1 MLPSGRL
8 PTDVMPS
15 YRIER
20 ELGGIVAGVD
30 EAGRGPLA
38 GPVAAAAVILLP
50 AALPRRLLRMID
62 DSKIVPAERRVAIA
76 AELWARAVRR
86 DGVIAAIACASA
98 AEIDR
103 LNILQAT
110 LLAMTRAVTRL
121 AVAPTAVLVD
131 GNVLPAAL
139 PCPGRAVIDGDAL
152 CLSIAAASIL
162 AKVTRDRLMT
172 RLALRYPSY
181 GWERNAGYGTRE
193 HKAGIAAAGP
203 TPHHRRSFAPIRN
216 LYFKID

>member
-1 MLPSGRL
+1 
-8 PTDVMPS
+8 MPS

-30 EAGRGPLA
+30 EVGRGPLA
-38 GPVAAAAVILLP
+38 GPVTAAAVIMLP

-62 DSKIVPAERRVAIA
+62 DSKIVPAERRGIIA
-76 AELWARAVRR
+76 AELWARAARR

-110 LLAMTRAVTRL
+110 LLAMVRAVTRL

-131 GNVLPAAL
+131 GNIVPAAL
-139 PCPGRAVIDGDAL
+139 PCPGRAVVDGDAL

-162 AKVTRDRLMT
+162 AKVTRDRLMS
-172 RLALRYPSY
+172 RLARRYPAY
-181 GWERNAGYGTRE
+181 GWERNVGYGTPE
-193 HKAGIAAAGP
+193 HQAGIAAAGP
-203 TPHHRRSFAPIRN
+203 TRHHRRSFAPIRR
-216 LYFKID
+216 FDIKIAE

>member
-1 MLPSGRL
+1 
-8 PTDVMPS
+8 MPS

-30 EAGRGPLA
+30 EVGRGPLA
-38 GPVAAAAVILLP
+38 GPVTAAAVILLP

-62 DSKIVPAERRVAIA
+62 DSKIVPAERRGIIA
-76 AELWARAVRR
+76 AELWARAARR

-110 LLAMTRAVTRL
+110 LLAMVRAVTRL

-131 GNVLPAAL
+131 GNIVPAAL
-139 PCPGRAVIDGDAL
+139 PCPGRAVVDGDAL

-162 AKVTRDRLMT
+162 AKVTRDRLMS
-172 RLALRYPSY
+172 RLARRYPAY
-181 GWERNAGYGTRE
+181 GWERNVGYGTPE
-193 HKAGIAAAGP
+193 HQAGIAAAGP
-203 TPHHRRSFAPIRN
+203 TRHHRRSFAPIRR
-216 LYFKID
+216 FDIKIAE

>member
-1 MLPSGRL
+1 
-8 PTDVMPS
+8 MPS

-30 EAGRGPLA
+30 EVGRGPLA
-38 GPVAAAAVILLP
+38 GPVTAAAVILLP

-62 DSKIVPAERRVAIA
+62 DSKIVPAERRGVIA
-76 AELWARAVRR
+76 AELFARAARR

-110 LLAMTRAVTRL
+110 LLAMVRAVTRL

-131 GNVLPAAL
+131 GNILPAAL

-162 AKVTRDRLMT
+162 AKVTRDRLMS
-172 RLALRYPSY
+172 RLARRYPAY
-181 GWERNAGYGTRE
+181 GWERNVGYGTPE

-203 TPHHRRSFAPIRN
+203 TRHHRRSFAPFRSFDI
-216 LYFKID
+216 KIAE

>member
-1 MLPSGRL
+1 
-8 PTDVMPS
+8 MPS

-30 EAGRGPLA
+30 EVGRGPLA
-38 GPVAAAAVILLP
+38 GPVTAAAVILLP

-62 DSKIVPAERRVAIA
+62 DSKIVPAERRGIIA
-76 AELWARAVRR
+76 AELWARAARR

-110 LLAMTRAVTRL
+110 LLAMVRAVARL
-121 AVAPTAVLVD
+121 AVAPTAVLID
-131 GNVLPAAL
+131 GNIVPAAL
-139 PCPGRAVIDGDAL
+139 PCPGRAVVDGDAL

-162 AKVTRDRLMT
+162 AKVTRDRLMS
-172 RLALRYPSY
+172 RLARRYPAY
-181 GWERNAGYGTRE
+181 GWERNVGYGTPE
-193 HKAGIAAAGP
+193 HQAGIAAAGP
-203 TPHHRRSFAPIRN
+203 TRHHRRSFAPFRSFDI
-216 LYFKID
+216 KIAE

>member
-1 MLPSGRL
+1 
-8 PTDVMPS
+8 MPS

-30 EAGRGPLA
+30 EVGRGPLA
-38 GPVAAAAVILLP
+38 GPVTAAAVILLP

-62 DSKIVPAERRVAIA
+62 DSKIVPAERRGVIA
-76 AELWARAVRR
+76 AELFARAARR
-86 DGVIAAIACASA
+86 DGVIAASACASA

-110 LLAMTRAVTRL
+110 LLAMVRAVTRL

-131 GNVLPAAL
+131 GNILPAAL

-162 AKVTRDRLMT
+162 AKVTRDRLMS
-172 RLALRYPSY
+172 RLARRYPAY
-181 GWERNAGYGTRE
+181 GWERNVGYGTPE

-203 TPHHRRSFAPIRN
+203 TRHHRRSFAPFRSFDI
-216 LYFKID
+216 KIAE

>member
-1 MLPSGRL
+1 
-8 PTDVMPS
+8 MPS

-38 GPVAAAAVILLP
+38 GPVTAAAVILLP
-50 AALPRRLLRMID
+50 TALPRRLLRLID
-62 DSKIVPAERRVAIA
+62 DSKIVPAERRGVIA
-76 AELWARAVRR
+76 AELWARAARR

-110 LLAMTRAVTRL
+110 LLAMVRAVTRL

-131 GNVLPAAL
+131 GNIVPAAL
-139 PCPGRAVIDGDAL
+139 PCPGRAVVDGDAL

-162 AKVTRDRLMT
+162 AKVTRDRLMS
-172 RLALRYPSY
+172 RLARRYPAY
-181 GWERNAGYGTRE
+181 GWERNVGYGTPE
-193 HKAGIAAAGP
+193 HQAGIAAAGP
-203 TPHHRRSFAPIRN
+203 TRHHRRSFAPIRR
-216 LYFKID
+216 FDIKIAE

>member
-1 MLPSGRL
+1 
-8 PTDVMPS
+8 MPS

-50 AALPRRLLRMID
+50 AALPRRLLRAID
-62 DSKIVPAERRVAIA
+62 DSKVVPAERRRAIA
-76 AELWARAVRR
+76 AELLARAARH

-131 GNVLPAAL
+131 GNILPASL

-172 RLALRYPSY
+172 LLAQRYPAY
-181 GWERNAGYGTRE
+181 GWERNAGYGTSE

-203 TPHHRRSFAPIRN
+203 TPHHRRSFAPLRSFDI
-216 LYFKID
+216 KIAE

>member
-1 MLPSGRL
+1 
-8 PTDVMPS
+8 MPS

-30 EAGRGPLA
+30 EVGRGPLA
-38 GPVAAAAVILLP
+38 GPVTAAAVILLP

-62 DSKIVPAERRVAIA
+62 DSKIVPAERRAVIA
-76 AELWARAVRR
+76 AELWARAARR

-110 LLAMTRAVTRL
+110 LLAMVRAVTRL

-131 GNVLPAAL
+131 GNIVPAAL
-139 PCPGRAVIDGDAL
+139 PCPGRAVVDGDAL

-162 AKVTRDRLMT
+162 AKVTRDRLMS
-172 RLALRYPSY
+172 RLARRYPAY
-181 GWERNAGYGTRE
+181 GWERNVGYGTPE
-193 HKAGIAAAGP
+193 HQAGIAAAGP
-203 TPHHRRSFAPIRN
+203 TRHHRRSFAPIRR
-216 LYFKID
+216 FDIKIAE

>member
-1 MLPSGRL
+1 
-8 PTDVMPS
+8 
-15 YRIER
+15 
-20 ELGGIVAGVD
+20 
-30 EAGRGPLA
+30 
-38 GPVAAAAVILLP
+38 VILLP

-62 DSKIVPAERRVAIA
+62 DSKVVPAERRGVIA
-76 AELWARAVRR
+76 AELFARAARR

-110 LLAMTRAVTRL
+110 LLAMVRAVARL

-131 GNVLPAAL
+131 GNILPAAL

-162 AKVTRDRLMT
+162 AKVTRDRLMS
-172 RLALRYPSY
+172 RLARRYPAY
-181 GWERNAGYGTRE
+181 GWERNVGYGTPE

-203 TPHHRRSFAPIRN
+203 TRHHRRSFAPFRSFDI
-216 LYFKID
+216 KIAE